1 MSNYFPPSG
10 GTPQVFLDVNAERI
24 QTVNGFVNML
34 DGIGEIQELYDPTET
49 AIIDYRRTNSFISV
63 LRRRNV
69 INPPLPPPVGVCP
82 IPELILDYAYG
93 QYEASYSFV
102 GLPFELTSTPLVSVS
117 YIGCQ
122 WRDVPGSNYDF
133 KSPYF
138 NTSGYVETEGIPGT
152 NLTLKL
158 YASMCLPFP
167 SSINYSNCVYQG
179 PHLILVCV
187 KLFKPV
193 MNPLVQPSLS
203 NKESKQK
210 ITSLLDKN

>member
-102 GLPFELTSTPLVSVS
+102 GLPECLVADEYLLIDFFLNVASDIYHKDRLLF
-117 YIGCQ
+117 YITH
-122 WRDVPGSNYDF
+122 N
-133 KSPYF
+133 
-138 NTSGYVETEGIPGT
+138 
-152 NLTLKL
+152 
-158 YASMCLPFP
+158 
-167 SSINYSNCVYQG
+167 
-179 PHLILVCV
+179 
-187 KLFKPV
+187 
-193 MNPLVQPSLS
+193 
-203 NKESKQK
+203 
-210 ITSLLDKN
+210 